1 MIPILYES
9 NEQDFTS
16 NGIGRLVDCVR
27 CEVTEERNGIYEV
40 EFDYPVSGRL
50 YDEIIEGRII
60 SVTHDDT
67 KTRQPFII
75 YRRSAPIDGLVTF
88 NAHHVSY
95 NLSHCILQPFTASSV
110 SDAFSQMASR
120 SITPCNFTFW
130 TDKATGGNF
139 AVDVPISIKE
149 ILGGIEGS
157 ILDVFG
163 GGEYEWDKYTVKLY
177 QNRGTDSGVT
187 IRYGKNLT
195 DLTQERDTS
204 GMYNAVIPYWTNG
217 EQTVTLGT
225 EIVKM
230 SGVTDPVAVPLDMS
244 SDFQDAPTTT
254 QLKNA
259 AQSKLNNSGAWSP
272 DETITVDFVQLWQT
286 DEYSDVAV
294 LQRVKLCD
302 TVTVIHPALGLT
314 AQAKVVKV
322 VYNALLDK
330 YDSMELGNA
339 KTSFADTIAK
349 SIESSI
355 VKNVP
360 SVGMM
365 QAAIDHATQLITGG
379 LGGYVVFTFNA
390 DGEPQEMLI
399 MDTDNVQTAVNVIR
413 INKNGIGFS
422 TRGYNGPF
430 TSAWTIDGHFNADF
444 ITAGHISANY
454 ILGGILKLG
463 GSGNGN
469 GVLEI
474 YNSSGVRIGKI
485 DNTGAAVS
493 GNLEIQNIL
502 WSNASNGQMAY
513 YKFELVD
520 ISSASTHPFS
530 REFVAMGALNEY
542 GSNSDLNVL
551 RLYAKIDGSSNPYV
565 SSLYLL
571 PTVNGGGI
579 LTYKRMTSNNN
590 YNTISRI
597 DVFDYNYRYNNVTYS
612 GRRETR
618 THVSE
623 SGYTLQVIDTNDD
636 NNYAEFYIHVNSRT
650 ATPEIAYWTRDD
662 HYVLKVTAS
671 ALQWMGQ
678 TIASSSSRRYKHS
691 IKDITDEALDPKK
704 LYNLPVRQ
712 FVYNDDYEYLQ
723 YQDMKGQTL
732 PGFIAEEVAEIYPS
746 AVIHH
751 PKTGEIESWDERR
764 IIPGMLALIQEQKK
778 EIDELKDRIE
788 KLEKLVN
795 KALEV
800 AE

>member
-9 NEQDFTS
+9 NEQSFTS

-40 EFDYPVSGRL
+40 EFDYPVPGRL
-50 YDEIIEGRII
+50 YDEIVEGRII

-75 YRRSAPIDGLVTF
+75 YRQSAPIDGLVTF

-177 QNRGTDSGVT
+177 QNRGTNSGVT

-204 GMYNAVIPYWTNG
+204 GMYNSVVPYWTNG
-217 EQTVTLGT
+217 ETTVTLGT
-225 EIVKM
+225 SVVSM
-230 SGVTDPVAVPLDMS
+230 SGISTVVAVPLDMS
-244 SDFQDAPTTT
+244 GDFDEAPTTT
-254 QLKNA
+254 QLRNA
-259 AQSKLNNSGAWSP
+259 AQSRLNGSNAWSP
-272 DETITVDFVQLWQT
+272 DENITINFVALWQT
-286 DEYSDVAV
+286 DEYADVAV

-302 TVTVIHPALGLT
+302 TVTIIHPELNLS

-322 VYNALLDK
+322 VYNVLLDK
-330 YDSMELGNA
+330 YDSMELGDS

-355 VKNVP
+355 TKNVP

-379 LGGYVVFTFNA
+379 LGGYVVYTLNA
-390 DGEPQEMLI
+390 DGEPQEILI
-399 MDTDNVQTAVNVIR
+399 MDTDDVQTAVNVIR

-422 TRGYNGPF
+422 TTGYNGPF

-444 ITAGHISANY
+444 ITAGKMSANF
-454 ILGGILKLG
+454 IQGGTLKLG
-463 GSGNGN
+463 GSSNGN
-469 GVLEI
+469 GILEI
-474 YNSSGVRIGKI
+474 YDANGNRIGRL
-485 DNTGAAVS
+485 DNTGANIK
-493 GNLEIQNIL
+493 GNLQIDYNTCKLYVDDFSIYDLDYYGSPQKTYKGIGIEFSTSQILYLDKLDNGRHDPREYIYIDDTGSQTFQGRPYIKYFVWESNPTDYGLKMQIRPYEFMLESSANIGDYRVWL
-502 WSNASNGQMAY
+502 GGNN
-513 YKFELVD
+513 D
-520 ISSASTHPFS
+520 ISVYVKDATLYVGDKAIISVGYNGRCVVNQNATI
-530 REFVAMGALNEY
+530 EIWDNE
-542 GSNSDLNVL
+542 G
-551 RLYAKIDGSSNPYV
+551 KIN
-565 SSLYLL
+565 
-571 PTVNGGGI
+571 
-579 LTYKRMTSNNN
+579 
-590 YNTISRI
+590 
-597 DVFDYNYRYNNVTYS
+597 
-612 GRRETR
+612 
-618 THVSE
+618 
-623 SGYTLQVIDTNDD
+623 
-636 NNYAEFYIHVNSRT
+636 
-650 ATPEIAYWTRDD
+650 
-662 HYVLKVTAS
+662 
-671 ALQWMGQ
+671 GQ
-678 TIASSSSRRYKHS
+678 TIQTTSSSSKRYKH
-691 IKDITDEALDPKK
+691 DITSDLDELLDPHRLYK
-704 LYNLPVRQ
+704 LQTKQ
-712 FVYNDDYEYLQ
+712 FVFNDDHKTQ
-723 YQDMKGQTL
+723 YPDMAGRNI
-732 PGFIAEEVAEIYPS
+732 PGFIAEEVAEIYPA
-746 AVIHH
+746 AVIHDRE
-751 PKTGEIESWDERR
+751 TGEVESWDERR
-764 IIPGMLALIQEQKK
+764 ILPAMLSLIQEQKK
-778 EIDELKDRIE
+778 EIDELKDRLE